1 MENEEKD
8 ATLLQRMGRDAR
20 REGSF
25 EQTSRTE
32 GGLSPEEG
40 NIPGRQESVSKA
52 LRGSCAYCAQA
63 LAHIRNPKGRERMG
77 KEEKL
82 TSEVV
87 GIHWLGR
94 ALLGPRRTFYFIL
107 WRWSAK
113 GGS

>member
-25 EQTSRTE
+25 EQTSRRE

-52 LRGSCAYCAQA
+52 LRGHVPTA
-63 LAHIRNPKGRERMG
+63 LKP
-77 KEEKL
+77 
-82 TSEVV
+82 
-87 GIHWLGR
+87 
-94 ALLGPRRTFYFIL
+94 
-107 WRWSAK
+107 
-113 GGS
+113 